1 MSVNGLQYGFL
12 CLDTGF
18 AEQLPGA
25 GIEFQAGNYV
35 PNSAET
41 PDESWAWRRPGSD
54 LAGLGL

>member
-1 MSVNGLQYGFL
+1 MLVDGLQYGFL

-35 PNSAET
+35 AISGET
-41 PDESWAWRRPGSD
+41 PDEI
-54 LAGLGL
+54 